1 MLPKFKGEVMLALV
15 VSTCLLTARATAQTK
30 LGLHWNEIASVITGK
45 RVWLRL
51 NGGVRI
57 AGTVREVD
65 SLGLKVDVTK
75 TSNRRAYPT
84 GLVSIPR
91 SEVPAIQLNKPAGHK
106 GLIIGGA
113 VGVGVG
119 ATMGGLA
126 GGGADGGPFADPTVT
141 AALASG
147 QVAIG
152 MLLGALCDSVA
163 HHGGKRIIV
172 LKD

>member
-91 SEVPAIQLNKPAGHK
+91 SEVPAIQL
-106 GLIIGGA
+106 
-113 VGVGVG
+113 
-119 ATMGGLA
+119 
-126 GGGADGGPFADPTVT
+126 
-141 AALASG
+141 
-147 QVAIG
+147 
-152 MLLGALCDSVA
+152 
-163 HHGGKRIIV
+163 
-172 LKD
+172 